1 MEFTSEKTT
10 KPAED
15 VEEALV
21 AVNGVNH
28 QPSSP
33 PVEHG
38 PSPVNNTPTR
48 EVDQGEKHTTKTKEP
63 VRLED
68 DWDIVRRVTRATRT
82 LVQQQQLIDVD
93 KALEILT
100 QKTPQLV
107 VDHDKLKELLKRVV
121 SKTEGYEV
129 HQLEKLYALLCQSIY
144 RHRQNFDKTEL
155 LQEMKREINNFS

>member
-1 MEFTSEKTT
+1 MECTSEKTT

-15 VEEALV
+15 VEEACVAEQPTTTPIPNGDWQQRAPDPTDDSHQPGLTQVQSGIQASPVV

-68 DWDIVRRVTRATRT
+68 DWDI
-82 LVQQQQLIDVD
+82 
-93 KALEILT
+93 
-100 QKTPQLV
+100 
-107 VDHDKLKELLKRVV
+107 
-121 SKTEGYEV
+121 G
-129 HQLEKLYALLCQSIY
+129 LY
-144 RHRQNFDKTEL
+144 
-155 LQEMKREINNFS
+155 